1 MRFAALA
8 LLFAVGTACS
18 QGSGSE
24 DRVIRIDIEHSAFIP
39 ERLEVDAGETVTFEI
54 TNGDPVD
61 HEFILG
67 DEEVQRAHEAGT
79 DKRHYTEPGQIS
91 VPANSTAVTT
101 YTFEEPGE
109 LIYGCHISGHYDY
122 GMRGAVEVR

>member
-8 LLFAVGTACS
+8 LLLALGTGCS
-18 QGSGSE
+18 QGVGSE
-24 DRVIRIDIEHSAFIP
+24 GRVIKIDIEHSAFIP
-39 ERLEVDAGETVTFEI
+39 ERLEVEAGETVTFEI
-54 TNGDPVD
+54 TNNDPID

-67 DEEVQRAHEAGT
+67 DEEVQRIHERGT
-79 DKRHYTEPGQIS
+79 DREHISRPGQVS
-91 VPANSTAVTT
+91 VPAEATVTT
-101 YTFEEPGE
+101 SYTFEEPGE